1 MRRQWTHLLLALTA
15 GLLTATLVWQTL
27 TRERAPLPT
36 PTPEAEASVLVAARD
51 LGARTLLGPEDVTV
65 ITLPVRARHP
75 QALTRPEE
83 AIGRVVRY
91 PLTAGEQILAGK
103 LADDRRSASLADII
117 PPGKRA
123 VAIQVSEVIGV
134 GGLLQPGDKVDIL
147 ALFDKQTYGKDA
159 AFLLLQNVEVLAV
172 AQTTLTEAEEPA
184 ATPLSRL
191 SGPTPTPVPGAPRTL
206 SPPARPT
213 PKPQPQAKTVTVAVT
228 PEEAQ
233 RLALAEKTASLRL
246 ALRPVG
252 DSTVVELP
260 EATLTTL
267 RAPVEPPLAQITAVR
282 FSPTNARAGDTLKV
296 EITVKN
302 TSTQVLKSQGPHPEF
317 TYVQGQTYHSQNF
330 PSEPG
335 KIRVGVSFE
344 GRPAAPFPYRWGLGG
359 DLPPGATT
367 TVVGFIKLTYDLK
380 PTNFWA
386 GLILEPATVLQD
398 NVGTTLITVV
408 PANVAVIAVDVA
420 NVRSGPD
427 LAASVVS
434 QLRYGTE
441 VPILGQEKDWYRVKL
456 PDGREGYV
464 AAGWIIAPQRG
475 G

>member
-1 MRRQWTHLLLALTA
+1 
-15 GLLTATLVWQTL
+15 
-27 TRERAPLPT
+27 
-36 PTPEAEASVLVAARD
+36 
-51 LGARTLLGPEDVTV
+51 
-65 ITLPVRARHP
+65 
-75 QALTRPEE
+75 
-83 AIGRVVRY
+83 
-91 PLTAGEQILAGK
+91 
-103 LADDRRSASLADII
+103 
-117 PPGKRA
+117 

-172 AQTTLTEAEEPA
+172 AQTTLTEAEEP
-184 ATPLSRL
+184 TPLSRL
-191 SGPTPTPVPGAPRTL
+191 SGPTPTPAAKATAP
-206 SPPARPT
+206 PPARPT
-213 PKPQPQAKTVTVAVT
+213 PKPQPQARTVTVAVT

-252 DSTVVELP
+252 ETTVVELP

-302 TSTQVLKSQGPHPEF
+302 TSPQVLKSQGPNPEF

-344 GRPAAPFPYRWGLGG
+344 GRPAVPFPYRWGLGG

-427 LAASVVS
+427 LASSVIS

-441 VPILGQEKDWYRVKL
+441 VPILGQERDWYRVKL